1 MQGYP
6 ITFNIYAESPEE
18 AELASQA
25 IKDFISAKAR
35 VGVAVTAYKV
45 AEAVARWSDSIIVTN
60 YFR

>member
-18 AELASQA
+18 AELATQA

-35 VGVAVTAYKV
+35 VGVAVTAKKV
-45 AEAVARWSDSIIVTN
+45 ADAVDKWRDNVFVTN

>member
-6 ITFNIYAESPEE
+6 ITFNIYADSEEE
-18 AELASQA
+18 AILAEEA

-35 VGVAVTAYKV
+35 VGVAVTAHKV
-45 AEAVARWSDSIIVTN
+45 AEAVARWSDSILVTN